1 MIPTRLLC
9 CPRRIRTTTNRTKTC
24 CATITPLDNCGCKGT
39 IFFALLQN
47 FRILF
52 CQAILFCRFPSAP
65 NVTFRLL
72 YDTIRSSLRSAPTG
86 YAFKTKR
93 RKKLSSLNAQQKK
106 RVCQYKTLAHSHC
119 VLSQPTQ
126 AARKV
131 TSNQPKYHEYYGIV
145 HINQGS

>member
-52 CQAILFCRFPSAP
+52 CQAILFCRFLNVLMLLFACYTIQFAHRSARLRQDTLSKRSGER
-65 NVTFRLL
+65 NSHRSTLNKKRECANIKLWHTLIAFYLSRHKRLGRLL
-72 YDTIRSSLRSAPTG
+72 
-86 YAFKTKR
+86 
-93 RKKLSSLNAQQKK
+93 Q
-106 RVCQYKTLAHSHC
+106 
-119 VLSQPTQ
+119 
-126 AARKV
+126 
-131 TSNQPKYHEYYGIV
+131 TSPSTTNITALYI
-145 HINQGS
+145 